1 MNYRYAYNKLSIQIK
16 VDYNNNNKLSI
27 LNTFIH
33 GLLS

>member
-16 VDYNNNNKLSI
+16 VDYNNNKLSI